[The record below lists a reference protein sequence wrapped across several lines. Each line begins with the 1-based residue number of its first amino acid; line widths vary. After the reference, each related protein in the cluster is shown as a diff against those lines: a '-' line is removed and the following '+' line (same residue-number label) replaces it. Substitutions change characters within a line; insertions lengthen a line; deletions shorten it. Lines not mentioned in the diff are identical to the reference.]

1 MKQKEN
7 TSKFENQLNVSIDVL
22 EKYIKNWEMLKH
34 EKHKIYQIGSF
45 NFRTTYK
52 IKVSKNTY
60 SIGSETEIIKLLKPR
75 DREILKQEN
84 FKILH
89 IGAIQVAIKPLIRLG
104 LNKSVCVCLKDARH
118 NNFDNRIKHG
128 A

>member
-7 TSKFENQLNVSIDVL
+7 TSNFENQLNVSIDVL

-52 IKVSKNTY
+52 INMSENTHSK
-60 SIGSETEIIKLLKPR
+60 GLETETIELLKPR
-75 DREILKQEN
+75 DRN
-84 FKILH
+84 FKTRKFQNSPYRSHSSSNQTFNQTRVKQTNL
-89 IGAIQVAIKPLIRLG
+89 
-104 LNKSVCVCLKDARH
+104 CLPQRCKTQ
-118 NNFDNRIKHG
+118 
-128 A
+128 